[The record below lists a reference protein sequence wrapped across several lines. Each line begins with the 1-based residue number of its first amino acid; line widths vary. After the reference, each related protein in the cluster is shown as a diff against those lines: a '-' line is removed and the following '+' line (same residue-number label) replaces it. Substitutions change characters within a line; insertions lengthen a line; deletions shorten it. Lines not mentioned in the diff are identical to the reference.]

1 MAEIFESDPIVVIG
15 AGEAGIR
22 ADQQVLIIG
31 AGLIGLEH
39 AAIITMADAQIII
52 GKQISLALL
61 KSTENQAPN
70 SKIGQIG

>member
-15 AGEAGIR
+15 AG
-22 ADQQVLIIG
+22 
-31 AGLIGLEH
+31 LIGLEL
-39 AAIITMADAQIII
+39 AAVISMADAQITI

-61 KSTENQAPN
+61 KSTGSQAPN